1 MLLKDAVCSWCFGF
15 VQRVLRILLT
25 AIMTAIIL
33 KVNTALTAIMATII
47 PAVIT
52 VEGAASLSLQLQQ
65 DFKQSIQRILALMP

>member
-1 MLLKDAVCSWCFGF
+1 
-15 VQRVLRILLT
+15 VLRILLT
-25 AIMTAIIL
+25 AIILKVNTALTAIIL

>member
-1 MLLKDAVCSWCFGF
+1 MLLKDAACSWCFGF

>member
-1 MLLKDAVCSWCFGF
+1 
-15 VQRVLRILLT
+15 
-25 AIMTAIIL
+25 MTAIIL
-33 KVNTALTAIMATII
+33 KVNTALTAII